1 MQPYLT
7 IFLHLLLL
15 LGINMKKFSPYFVV
29 FASLF
34 FLWSCSNQ
42 QKDQFEVAGKIDGMP
57 DDVLV
62 YLEEIGLNNE
72 LKIVDS
78 TRSNSKGRFLLKGAR
93 GGEQKLYRVKM
104 GNKWVLVIDDAA
116 EVTINADWNKLE
128 SDYAT
133 KGSAGS
139 ASLSK
144 LLKNIYSFDKR
155 ITELHYTIENLS
167 IDPATNDSVIVL
179 AQADLEKINREQSKF
194 MMAYAD
200 TTKFLPVAILAAFR
214 SDLEQAPDDL
224 KRLMASLDKRFAN
237 QSMAKEFKQY
247 LSEALNKKSISKIK
261 VNDPAPAFTLKDL
274 NGKDVSLEKFK
285 GKYLLIDFWAS
296 WCPPCR
302 AENPNVVKAYT
313 TFKSKNFDILG
324 VSLDTDE
331 AKWQSAV
338 KTDNLSWTQVSDL
351 GGWKSG
357 IVALYGIEA
366 IPANFLLD
374 PEGKVIAT
382 NLTGAKLESTLKEIL
397 K

>member
-1 MQPYLT
+1 
-7 IFLHLLLL
+7 
-15 LGINMKKFSPYFVV
+15 MKKFSPYFVV

-34 FLWSCSNQ
+34 FFWSCSDKQ
-42 QKDQFEVAGKIDGMP
+42 TDQFEVVGKIDGMP

-78 TRSNSKGRFLLKGAR
+78 TRSNHKGGFLLKGAR
-93 GGEQKLYRVKM
+93 AGEQKLYRVKM

-116 EVTINADWNKLE
+116 EVTITANWNKLE
-128 SDYAT
+128 SDYST

-144 LLKNIYSFDKR
+144 LLKNIYSYDKR

-167 IDPATNDSVIVL
+167 IDPTTNDSVITL
-179 AQADLEKINREQSKF
+179 AQADLEKINAEQSKF

-214 SDLEQAPDDL
+214 SDLEQDQDYL
-224 KRLMASLDKRFAN
+224 KQLMASLDKRFAN

-261 VNDPAPAFTLKDL
+261 INDQAPAFTLKDL
-274 NGKDVSLEKFK
+274 NGKDVSLDKFK

-313 TFKSKNFDILG
+313 NFKSKNFDILG

-357 IVALYGIEA
+357 IVSLYGIEA

-382 NLTGAKLESTLKEIL
+382 NLTGAKLESTLSEVL

>member
-1 MQPYLT
+1 
-7 IFLHLLLL
+7 
-15 LGINMKKFSPYFVV
+15 MKKFSPYFVV
-29 FASLF
+29 FASIF
-34 FLWSCSNQ
+34 FFWSCSN
-42 QKDQFEVAGKIDGMP
+42 KNTDQFEVLGKIDGMP

-62 YLEEIGLNNE
+62 CLEEIGLNNE

-78 TRSNSKGRFLLKGAR
+78 TRSNEKGGFSLKGIR
-93 GGEQKLYRVKM
+93 SGEQKLYRVKL
-104 GNKWVLVIDDAA
+104 GNKWVLVIDDAS
-116 EVTINADWNKLE
+116 EVTINANWNKLE
-128 SDYAT
+128 SDYTT

-139 ASLSK
+139 ASLAK

-167 IDPATNDSVIVL
+167 MDPAANDSVITL
-179 AQADLEKINREQSKF
+179 AQADLEKINEEQSKF

-214 SDLEQAPDDL
+214 SDLEQDQDFL
-224 KRLMASLDKRFAN
+224 KQLMASLDKRFAN

-247 LSEALNKKSISKIK
+247 LSEALNAKNISKIK
-261 VNDPAPAFTLKDL
+261 INDPAPAFTLKDL
-274 NGKDVSLEKFK
+274 NGKEVSLDKFK
-285 GKYLLIDFWAS
+285 GKYVLIDFWAS

-313 TFKSKNFDILG
+313 AFKDKNFDILG

-331 AKWQSAV
+331 DKWKAAV
-338 KTDNLSWTQVSDL
+338 KSDNLSWTQVSDF

-357 IVALYGIEA
+357 IVSLYGIEA

-382 NLTGAKLESTLKEIL
+382 NLTGAKLETTLSEVL

>member
-1 MQPYLT
+1 
-7 IFLHLLLL
+7 
-15 LGINMKKFSPYFVV
+15 MKKFSPYFVV

-34 FLWSCSNQ
+34 FIWSCSN
-42 QKDQFEVAGKIDGMP
+42 KNTDQFEVLGKIDGMP
-57 DDVLV
+57 NDVLV
-62 YLEEIGLNNE
+62 CLEEIGLNNE

-78 TRSNSKGRFLLKGAR
+78 TRSNGKGGFSLKGIR
-93 GGEQKLYRVKM
+93 SGEQKLYRVKM
-104 GNKWVLVIDDAA
+104 GNKWVLVIDDAS
-116 EVTINADWNKLE
+116 EVTINANWNKLE
-128 SDYAT
+128 SDYTT

-144 LLKNIYSFDKR
+144 LLKNIYSYDKR

-167 IDPATNDSVIVL
+167 MDAVANDSVIIL
-179 AQADLEKINREQSKF
+179 AQADLEKINAEQSKF

-214 SDLEQAPDDL
+214 SDLEQDQDYL
-224 KRLMASLDKRFAN
+224 KQLMASLDKRFAN
-237 QSMAKEFKQY
+237 QAMAKEFKQY
-247 LSEALNKKSISKIK
+247 LSEALNAKNISKIK
-261 VNDPAPAFTLKDL
+261 INDLAPAFTLKDL
-274 NGKDVSLEKFK
+274 NGKEVSLDKFK

-313 TFKSKNFDILG
+313 NFKDKNFDILG

-331 AKWQSAV
+331 AKWKAAV
-338 KTDNLSWTQVSDL
+338 KSDNLSWTQVSDF

-357 IVALYGIEA
+357 IVSLYGIEA

-382 NLTGAKLESTLKEIL
+382 NLTGAKLEMTLSEVL

>member
-1 MQPYLT
+1 
-7 IFLHLLLL
+7 
-15 LGINMKKFSPYFVV
+15 MKKFSPYFVV
-29 FASLF
+29 FASIF
-34 FLWSCSNQ
+34 FLWSCSD
-42 QKDQFEVAGKIDGMP
+42 KKTDQFEVIGKIDGMP

-78 TRSNSKGRFLLKGAR
+78 TRSNEKGGFLLKGFR
-93 GGEQKLYRVKM
+93 GAEQKLYRVKM
-104 GNKWVLVIDDAA
+104 GSKWVLVIDDAA
-116 EVTINADWNKLE
+116 EVTLNANWNKLE
-128 SDYAT
+128 SDYTT

-144 LLKNIYSFDKR
+144 LLKNIYSYDKS

-167 IDPATNDSVIVL
+167 VDPTSNDSVIAL
-179 AQADLEKINREQSKF
+179 AQADLQKITEEQSKF

-200 TTKFLPVAILAAFR
+200 TTKYLPIAILAAFR
-214 SDLEQAPDDL
+214 ADLEHDEDYL
-224 KRLMASLDKRFAN
+224 KQLMVSLDKRFAN
-237 QSMAKEFKQY
+237 QSMTREFKQY
-247 LSEALNKKSISKIK
+247 LSEALNTKNISKIK
-261 VNDPAPAFTLKDL
+261 INEPAPAFTLKDL
-274 NGKDVSLEKFK
+274 NGKEVSLEKFK

-302 AENPNVVKAYT
+302 AENPNIVKAYT
-313 TFKSKNFDILG
+313 TFKDKNFEILG

-331 AKWQSAV
+331 SKWKSAV
-338 KTDNLSWTQVSDL
+338 KSDNLNWTQVSDL

-357 IVALYGIEA
+357 VVGLYGIEA

-374 PEGKVIAT
+374 PNGNVIAT
-382 NLTGAKLESTLKEIL
+382 NIMGPKLETTLKEIL

>member
-1 MQPYLT
+1 
-7 IFLHLLLL
+7 
-15 LGINMKKFSPYFVV
+15 MKKFSPYFVV

-34 FLWSCSNQ
+34 FIWSCSN
-42 QKDQFEVAGKIDGMP
+42 KNTDQFEVLGKIDGMP
-57 DDVLV
+57 NDVLV
-62 YLEEIGLNNE
+62 CLEEIGLNNE

-78 TRSNSKGRFLLKGAR
+78 TRSNGKGGFSLKGIR
-93 GGEQKLYRVKM
+93 SGEQKLYRVKM
-104 GNKWVLVIDDAA
+104 GNKWVLVIDDAS
-116 EVTINADWNKLE
+116 EVTINANWNKLE
-128 SDYAT
+128 SDYTT

-144 LLKNIYSFDKR
+144 LLKNIYSYDKR

-167 IDPATNDSVIVL
+167 MDAVANDSVIIL
-179 AQADLEKINREQSKF
+179 AQADLEKINEEQSKF

-214 SDLEQAPDDL
+214 SDLEQDQDYL
-224 KRLMASLDKRFAN
+224 KQLMASLDKRFAN
-237 QSMAKEFKQY
+237 QAMAKEFKQY
-247 LSEALNKKSISKIK
+247 LSEALNAKNISKIK
-261 VNDPAPAFTLKDL
+261 INDLAPAFTLKDL
-274 NGKDVSLEKFK
+274 NGKEVSLDKFK

-313 TFKSKNFDILG
+313 NFKDKNFDILG

-331 AKWQSAV
+331 AKWKAAV
-338 KTDNLSWTQVSDL
+338 KSDNLSWTQVSDF

-357 IVALYGIEA
+357 IVSLYGIEA

-382 NLTGAKLESTLKEIL
+382 NLTGAKLEMTLSEVL

>member
-1 MQPYLT
+1 
-7 IFLHLLLL
+7 
-15 LGINMKKFSPYFVV
+15 MKKFSPYFVV

-34 FLWSCSNQ
+34 FLWSCSDKQ
-42 QKDQFEVAGKIDGMP
+42 TDQFEVAGKIDGMP

-78 TRSNSKGRFLLKGAR
+78 TRSDNKGKFLLKGAR

-116 EVTINADWNKLE
+116 EVTISANWNKLE

-144 LLKNIYSFDKR
+144 LLKNIYSYDKR

-167 IDPATNDSVIVL
+167 IDPAANDSVITL
-179 AQADLEKINREQSKF
+179 AQADLEKINEEQSKF

-214 SDLEQAPDDL
+214 SDLEQDQAQL
-224 KRLMASLDKRFAN
+224 KQLMTSLDKRFAN

-247 LSEALNKKSISKIK
+247 LSEALNKKSISKIRI
-261 VNDPAPAFTLKDL
+261 NDPAPAFTLKDL
-274 NGKDVSLEKFK
+274 NGKEVSLDKFK

-382 NLTGAKLESTLKEIL
+382 NLTGAKLETTLNEVL

>member
-1 MQPYLT
+1 
-7 IFLHLLLL
+7 
-15 LGINMKKFSPYFVV
+15 MKKFSPYFVV

-34 FLWSCSNQ
+34 FFWSCSDKQ
-42 QKDQFEVAGKIDGMP
+42 TDQFEVVGKIDGMP

-78 TRSNSKGRFLLKGAR
+78 TRSNHKGGFLLKGAR
-93 GGEQKLYRVKM
+93 AGEQKLYRVKM

-116 EVTINADWNKLE
+116 EVTITANWNKLE
-128 SDYAT
+128 SDYST

-144 LLKNIYSFDKR
+144 LLKNIYSYDKR

-167 IDPATNDSVIVL
+167 IDPATNDSVITL
-179 AQADLEKINREQSKF
+179 AQADLEKINAEQSRF

-214 SDLEQAPDDL
+214 SDLEQDQDYL
-224 KRLMASLDKRFAN
+224 KQLMASLDKRFAN
-237 QSMAKEFKQY
+237 QAMAKEFKQY

-261 VNDPAPAFTLKDL
+261 INDLAPAFTLKDL
-274 NGKDVSLEKFK
+274 NGKDVSLDKFK

-338 KTDNLSWTQVSDL
+338 KADNLSWTQVSDL

-357 IVALYGIEA
+357 IVSLYGIEA

-382 NLTGAKLESTLKEIL
+382 NLTGAKLESTLSEVL

>member
-1 MQPYLT
+1 
-7 IFLHLLLL
+7 
-15 LGINMKKFSPYFVV
+15 MKKFSPYFVV
-29 FASLF
+29 FASLLF
-34 FLWSCSNQ
+34 FWSCSNKQ
-42 QKDQFEVAGKIDGMP
+42 NDRFEVAGKIDGMP

-78 TRSNSKGRFLLKGAR
+78 TRSNHKGGFLLKGAR

-104 GNKWVLVIDDAA
+104 GNKWVLVIDDAP

-128 SDYAT
+128 SDYTT

-144 LLKNIYSFDKR
+144 LLKNIYGYDKR

-167 IDPATNDSVIVL
+167 IDPAANDSVITL
-179 AQADLEKINREQSKF
+179 AQADLEKVNEEQSKF

-200 TTKFLPVAILAAFR
+200 TTKYLPVAILAAFR
-214 SDLEQAPDDL
+214 SDLEQEPEGI
-224 KRLMASLDKRFAN
+224 KQLMASLDKRFAN
-237 QSMAKEFKQY
+237 QTMAKEFKQY

-274 NGKDVSLEKFK
+274 NGKDVSLDKFK

-313 TFKSKNFDILG
+313 AFKNKNFDILG

-382 NLTGAKLESTLKEIL
+382 NLTGAKLESTLNEVL

>member
-1 MQPYLT
+1 
-7 IFLHLLLL
+7 
-15 LGINMKKFSPYFVV
+15 MKKFSPYFVV

-34 FLWSCSNQ
+34 LLWSCSD
-42 QKDQFEVAGKIDGMP
+42 KKTDQFEVVGKIDGMP
-57 DDVLV
+57 DNVLI

-78 TRSNSKGRFLLKGAR
+78 TRSNNKGGFLLKGAR

-104 GNKWVLVIDDAA
+104 GNKWVLLIDDAA
-116 EVTINADWNKLE
+116 EVAINAEWNKLE
-128 SDYAT
+128 SDYST

-144 LLKNIYSFDKR
+144 LLKNIYSYDKR

-167 IDPATNDSVIVL
+167 IDPATNDSVILL
-179 AQADLEKINREQSKF
+179 AQADLEKINAEQSKF

-214 SDLEQAPDDL
+214 SDLEQDQDHL
-224 KRLMASLDKRFAN
+224 KQLMVSMDKRFAN

-261 VNDPAPAFTLKDL
+261 INDPAPAFTLKDL

-313 TFKSKNFDILG
+313 TFKSKNFEILG

-338 KTDNLSWTQVSDL
+338 KTDNLSWPQVSDL
-351 GGWKSG
+351 GGWKSS
-357 IVALYGIEA
+357 VVSLYGIEA

-382 NLTGAKLESTLKEIL
+382 NLTGAKLLNR
-397 K
+397 

>member
-7 IFLHLLLL
+7 IFLHLLFTF
-15 LGINMKKFSPYFVV
+15 GYNMKKFSPYFVV

-34 FLWSCSNQ
+34 CFWSCSDKQ
-42 QKDQFEVAGKIDGMP
+42 TDQFEVVGKIDGMP

-78 TRSNSKGRFLLKGAR
+78 TRSNNKGGFLLKGAR
-93 GGEQKLYRVKM
+93 AGEQKLYRVKM

-116 EVTINADWNKLE
+116 EVTINANWNKLE
-128 SDYAT
+128 SDYST

-144 LLKNIYSFDKR
+144 LLKNIYSYDKR

-167 IDPATNDSVIVL
+167 IDPATNDSVITL
-179 AQADLEKINREQSKF
+179 AQADLEKINAEQSKF

-214 SDLEQAPDDL
+214 SDLEQDQGYL
-224 KRLMASLDKRFAN
+224 KQLMASLDKRFAN

-261 VNDPAPAFTLKDL
+261 INDLAPAFTLKDL
-274 NGKDVSLEKFK
+274 NGKEVSLDKFK

-338 KTDNLSWTQVSDL
+338 KADNLSWTQVSDL
-351 GGWKSG
+351 GGWKSS
-357 IVALYGIEA
+357 IVSLYGIEA

-382 NLTGAKLESTLKEIL
+382 NLTGAKLESTLSEVL

>member
-1 MQPYLT
+1 
-7 IFLHLLLL
+7 
-15 LGINMKKFSPYFVV
+15 MKKFSPYFVV

-34 FLWSCSNQ
+34 FLWSCSDKQ
-42 QKDQFEVAGKIDGMP
+42 TDQFEVAGKIDGMP

-78 TRSNSKGRFLLKGAR
+78 TRSNHKGGFLLKGAR
-93 GGEQKLYRVKM
+93 AGEQKLYRVKM
-104 GNKWVLVIDDAA
+104 GNKWVLVIDDAP

-128 SDYAT
+128 SDYTT

-144 LLKNIYSFDKR
+144 LLKNIYSYDKR

-167 IDPATNDSVIVL
+167 IDPATNDSVLTL
-179 AQADLEKINREQSKF
+179 AQADLEKINEEQSKF

-214 SDLEQAPDDL
+214 SDLEQDQDYL
-224 KRLMASLDKRFAN
+224 KQLMASLDKRFAN

-247 LSEALNKKSISKIK
+247 LSEALNKKSISKIRI
-261 VNDPAPAFTLKDL
+261 NDPAPAFTLKDL
-274 NGKDVSLEKFK
+274 NGKEVSLDKFR
-285 GKYLLIDFWAS
+285 GKYVLIDFWAS

-382 NLTGAKLESTLKEIL
+382 NLTGAKLETTLSEVL